1 MNVPE
6 ATRRLFIASW
16 PDEVTRSAVMRGARE
31 VLAAAG
37 GRRLDAAGLH
47 VTLAF
52 LGSVGANRV
61 EEVAAAMRSVRS
73 EPFDYCF
80 DTLASW
86 PGARVLALTQ
96 HDAPPAAVRLVERL
110 WAVLEPLGFVPER
123 RPHRPHVTLARKI
136 AGPPIRQ
143 VIPPIGWPVRDIFLV
158 ESRSSP
164 DGSVYEPIV
173 AHDLRA

>member
-1 MNVPE
+1 MSAPE
-6 ATRRLFIASW
+6 ATRRLFVASW
-16 PDEVTRSAVMRGARE
+16 PDEVTRSTVMRAARE

-61 EEVAAAMRSVRS
+61 EEVAVAMRAVRS

-96 HDAPPAAVRLVERL
+96 HDAPPAAVQLVERL
-110 WAVLEPLGFVPER
+110 WAALEPLGFVPER